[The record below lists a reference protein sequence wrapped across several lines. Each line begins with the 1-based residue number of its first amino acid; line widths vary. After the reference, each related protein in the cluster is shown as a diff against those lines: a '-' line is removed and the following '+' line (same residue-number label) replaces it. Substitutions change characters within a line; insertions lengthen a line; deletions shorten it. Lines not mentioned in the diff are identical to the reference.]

1 MSKVFKVSG
10 IGLTAIVV
18 VLLGLYWS
26 GYGGQLAMAA
36 FLATN
41 APPGDFDPKKA
52 APTPDYAEPVNWAAL
67 PFRDDPSDLVPLGVN
82 DQSGVRVVDTFF
94 IHPTGFLSASGWTSP
109 MNAES
114 ATEENTQW
122 MMANQASAYNGCCN
136 VYAPRYRE
144 ANIFAYFGDEQ
155 VRDEV
160 LAFAYDDV
168 LAAFTYFLEHYN
180 QGRPFI
186 IASHSQG
193 THHALRL
200 LREEIDGSALSRRM
214 VAAYIIGG
222 AIIPVSP
229 EWFASMSEI
238 VPCQRADDLQCV
250 IHWDT
255 MPEGADAMERTAE
268 SLCTNPLSWRVDEKI
283 ATAELNQGAVVPA
296 GTYNTAFGSQDDAP
310 TKQNFV
316 ALGAPQ
322 PGQTWAQC
330 KNGTLFARDQTGSG
344 FAAMGS
350 DEMGTYHGLDYAL
363 FYMNIRS
370 NAQRR
375 VAAFQAAQGSNKTL

>member
-1 MSKVFKVSG
+1 
-10 IGLTAIVV
+10 
-18 VLLGLYWS
+18 
-26 GYGGQLAMAA
+26 
-36 FLATN
+36 
-41 APPGDFDPKKA
+41 
-52 APTPDYAEPVNWAAL
+52 
-67 PFRDDPSDLVPLGVN
+67 
-82 DQSGVRVVDTFF
+82 
-94 IHPTGFLSASGWTSP
+94 
-109 MNAES
+109 
-114 ATEENTQW
+114 
-122 MMANQASAYNGCCN
+122 
-136 VYAPRYRE
+136 
-144 ANIFAYFGDEQ
+144 
-155 VRDEV
+155 
-160 LAFAYDDV
+160 
-168 LAAFTYFLEHYN
+168 
-180 QGRPFI
+180 
-186 IASHSQG
+186 
-193 THHALRL
+193 
-200 LREEIDGSALSRRM
+200 
-214 VAAYIIGG
+214 
-222 AIIPVSP
+222 
-229 EWFASMSEI
+229 
-238 VPCQRADDLQCV
+238 
-250 IHWDT
+250 
-255 MPEGADAMERTAE
+255 MERTAE